1 MEFPPPEVPLGLS
14 ADQSRCPPATYA
26 MDGWENK
33 GKYRFR
39 GIVVSCV
46 NNISFGSSANG
57 IVGLCRRAHI
67 LYRKP
72 ASVVK
77 EEKSAAKEVQDQAW
91 KGNTCRFLVTATHF

>member
-14 ADQSRCPPATYA
+14 ADQSRCPPAAYA
-26 MDGWENK
+26 TDGWEFTNK
-33 GKYRFR
+33 GKYR
-39 GIVVSCV
+39 CM
-46 NNISFGSSANG
+46 NNSSFGSSANG
-57 IVGLCRRAHI
+57 IVGCRRAHI
-67 LYRKP
+67 LYKKP